1 MPRLARNTAVSI
13 VNFVHINE
21 VGPRDGIQNT
31 HAVLSVSERF
41 ELIRSLEK
49 SGIQSIEIG
58 SFVSPKAVPSMAGT
72 DELFKR
78 LSNKTNYSVLVPNF
92 KGFTLAQEN
101 KVEEICLVLC
111 VTNSMNKKNINKTV
125 EESAKEFAEIIKK
138 SKKNDIRTKCYISVA
153 FYCPY
158 EGKVDNGYVADL
170 TNKVISY
177 GVDEIVIADTIG
189 QANPLEVRKLFKK
202 LTKSNDTDLFS
213 AHFHDTKALG
223 LSNVFASLEEG
234 ISKFDS
240 CIGGLGG
247 CPFAPGSTGNLA
259 TEDLVGMMEMMN
271 IDTGI
276 DIDNLLQ
283 SRELASR
290 LTSLD
295 LVGRMY

>member
-1 MPRLARNTAVSI
+1 M
-13 VNFVHINE
+13 NFVHVNE

-31 HAVLSVSERF
+31 NAVLSVSERF

-58 SFVSPKAVPSMAGT
+58 SFVSPKAVPSMSGT
-72 DELFKR
+72 DKLFKR
-78 LSNKTNYSVLVPNF
+78 LSNKNNYSVLVPNL
-92 KGFTLAQEN
+92 KGFNLAQEN
-101 KVEEICLVLC
+101 NVEEICLVLC
-111 VTNSMNKKNINKTV
+111 VTDSMNKKNINKTV
-125 EESAKEFAEIIKK
+125 EESTIEFKKIIDE
-138 SKKNDIRTKCYISVA
+138 SNRNNIRTKCYISVA

-158 EGKVDNGYVADL
+158 EGKVDNGYVVEL
-170 TNKVISY
+170 TNTIISY

-189 QANPLEVRKLFKK
+189 QANPSEVKELFKK
-202 LTKSNDTDLFS
+202 LARSNNTDQFS

-234 ISKFDS
+234 IRKFDS

-259 TEDLVGMMEMMN
+259 TEDLVGMMDMMN

-276 DIDNLLQ
+276 DMDSLLQ
-283 SRELASR
+283 SRELASKM
-290 LTSLD
+290 TSLN

>member
-1 MPRLARNTAVSI
+1 MPRLARYTAVSI

-125 EESAKEFAEIIKK
+125 EESTKEFAEIIKK

-189 QANPLEVRKLFKK
+189 QANPLEVRELFKK

-283 SRELASR
+283 SRELASK

>member
-1 MPRLARNTAVSI
+1 MPRLARNTAASI

-72 DELFKR
+72 DELFKQ
-78 LSNKTNYSVLVPNF
+78 LPNKTNYSVLVPNF

-111 VTNSMNKKNINKTV
+111 VTDSMNKKNINKTV
-125 EESAKEFAEIIKK
+125 EETTKEFAEIIKK

-189 QANPLEVRKLFKK
+189 QANPLEVRELFKK

-283 SRELASR
+283 SRELASK

>member
-1 MPRLARNTAVSI
+1 MPRLARYTAVSI

-125 EESAKEFAEIIKK
+125 EESTKEFAEIIKK

-189 QANPLEVRKLFKK
+189 QANPLEVRELFKK

-271 IDTGI
+271 IGTGI
-276 DIDNLLQ
+276 DIDSLLQ
-283 SRELASR
+283 SRELASKM
-290 LTSLD
+290 TSLE

>member
-1 MPRLARNTAVSI
+1 M
-13 VNFVHINE
+13 NFVHVNE

-31 HAVLSVSERF
+31 NAVLSVSERF

-58 SFVSPKAVPSMAGT
+58 SFVSPKTVPSMSGT

-78 LSNKTNYSVLVPNF
+78 LPNKNNYSVLVPNL
-92 KGFTLAQEN
+92 KGFNLAQEN
-101 KVEEICLVLC
+101 NVEEICLVLC
-111 VTNSMNKKNINKTV
+111 VTDSMNKKNINKTV
-125 EESAKEFAEIIKK
+125 DESTIEFRKIIEQ
-138 SKKNDIRTKCYISVA
+138 SKQNNIRTKCYISVA

-158 EGKVDNGYVADL
+158 EGKVDNGYVVNL
-170 TNKVISY
+170 TNEIISY

-189 QANPLEVRKLFKK
+189 QANPSEVKELFKK
-202 LTKSNDTDLFS
+202 LVRNNNTDLFS

-223 LSNVFASLEEG
+223 LSNVFASLEED
-234 ISKFDS
+234 IRKFDS

-259 TEDLVGMMEMMN
+259 TEDLVGMMDMMN

-276 DIDNLLQ
+276 DMDSLLQ
-283 SRELASR
+283 SRELASKM
-290 LTSLD
+290 TSLD

>member
-1 MPRLARNTAVSI
+1 MSRLARNTTASI

-31 HAVLSVSERF
+31 DAVLSVSERF

-58 SFVSPKAVPSMAGT
+58 SFVSPKAVPSMADT
-72 DELFKR
+72 DELFNQ

-101 KVEEICLVLC
+101 NVQEICLVLC
-111 VTNSMNKKNINKTV
+111 VTDSMNKKNINKTV
-125 EESAKEFAEIIKK
+125 EESTKEFAEIIKK

-158 EGKVDNGYVADL
+158 EGKVDSGYVADL

-189 QANPLEVRKLFKK
+189 QANPLEVRELFKK
-202 LTKSNDTDLFS
+202 LTKSNGTDLFS

-271 IDTGI
+271 IGTGI

-290 LTSLD
+290 MTSLD

>member
-111 VTNSMNKKNINKTV
+111 VTDSMNKKNINKTV
-125 EESAKEFAEIIKK
+125 EETTKEFAEIIKK

-189 QANPLEVRKLFKK
+189 QANPLEVRELFKK

-283 SRELASR
+283 SRELASK

>member
-1 MPRLARNTAVSI
+1 MSRLARNTTASI

-31 HAVLSVSERF
+31 DAVLSVSERF

-49 SGIQSIEIG
+49 SGIRSIEIG

-72 DELFKR
+72 DDLFNQ

-101 KVEEICLVLC
+101 NVQEICLVLC
-111 VTNSMNKKNINKTV
+111 VTDSMNKKNINKTV
-125 EESAKEFAEIIKK
+125 EESTKEFAEIIKK

-158 EGKVDNGYVADL
+158 EGKVDSGYVADL

-189 QANPLEVRKLFKK
+189 QANPLEVRELFKK

-271 IDTGI
+271 IGTGI

-290 LTSLD
+290 MTSLD